1 MTPGGVGPWSSLTPE
16 GRVWVVVSGA
26 RVRLTEYLAFAEK
39 HGPDELILREGKLI
53 PVGELIAHE
62 IASLME

>member
-1 MTPGGVGPWSSLTPE
+1 
-16 GRVWVVVSGA
+16 
-26 RVRLTEYLAFAEK
+26 VRLTEYLAFAEK